1 MRHDIAAAAFL
12 CVILAL
18 DGIVESYDPGQAV
31 IGYDRF
37 LKADEAGQQSGM
49 RRGRPR
55 SGRSPRRLEKALT
68 EFEAKRTAAD
78 PGYRIPANTPPT
90 VSLSRHG
97 ATRVW
102 RTGLS
107 AHHGAAQHR
116 FHCAGARA
124 SEGQQRFA
132 RWRVWH
138 PTAR

>member
-1 MRHDIAAAAFL
+1 
-12 CVILAL
+12 
-18 DGIVESYDPGQAV
+18 
-31 IGYDRF
+31 
-37 LKADEAGQQSGM
+37 M
-49 RRGRPR
+49 RRGEAALSALLTLWPLT
-55 SGRSPRRLEKALT
+55 PRRLEKALSANQ
-68 EFEAKRTAAD
+68 ELKAKRTAAD
-78 PGYRIPANTPPT
+78 PCYRIPANTPPT

-102 RTGLS
+102 RTRLS